1 MHRYRI
7 ARLAAVTAMALGAQ
21 AALPAQAADSRL
33 TLKRVLLSTGGV
45 GYFEYEADVDGA
57 AALPL
62 TVRLDQV
69 NDVLKSIVVYD
80 SKGGVGA
87 IDLPGKQ
94 PLRDIFREMPFAASD
109 LNSPATLLRKLQGA
123 EVSVTGS
130 RELAGRVVSVQDE
143 QFGDKDNLQTRHRV
157 ALMTAGGLQQFI
169 LEDVQGLTFKDPALQ
184 AQLDRALKALSENS
198 AQDRRTLTV
207 RTTGSGSRKLR
218 VAYVAETP
226 LWKAS
231 YRLTVRPESASD
243 AKQAQLQGWAV
254 LENLT
259 GETWQD
265 VDLTIVSGNPVTFKQ
280 ALYDP
285 YYVSRPEIPVE
296 VFGRVMPKM
305 DSGATAEIQAEAAAG
320 TLNRWRDSLAAEPPP
335 YPAPAAAPAMKA
347 MRMQSSA
354 GGLSSDTFVSDG
366 PVALTPAAAQL
377 TAAQSSEATAQ
388 VLFHM
393 PTPVTVQAGSS
404 VLLPI
409 VDRSVPVDRL
419 DLYQPQT
426 DPQHPLASVS
436 LKNES
441 GDLPPGVLTLFERDA
456 AGANVAYVGD
466 AQLGALP
473 KGESRLLSFAVDQGV
488 KVSSEGTGDNVI
500 TGGKVVDGVLTLTRK
515 TRNGATYTVTGD
527 ADEARTVTIE
537 HPKMDGWKLVEPTGE
552 TVEETATAYR
562 IRRSVG
568 AGQVVKVTV
577 TLERQSN
584 ETVALTG
591 LEAGQLRYYASAQT
605 LPAALRRALEQAAQL
620 QEKVAS
626 LQEQREQAESG
637 RQRITEEQE
646 RIRRNLGSVP
656 ANSDLQRRY
665 LASMTDQEDRMGK
678 LLDSMDALDKQVSAA
693 QAELASQLRSLNL

>member
-296 VFGRVMPKM
+296 VFGRVMPKV
-305 DSGATAEIQAEAAAG
+305 DSGATNAMIMQGAAAG
-320 TLNRWRDSLAAEPPP
+320 APMPAP
-335 YPAPAAAPAMKA
+335 YMAMAPAAPAPSAKA
-347 MRMQSSA
+347 MRMRSMPGAMMDEASA
-354 GGLSSDTFVSDG
+354 AEMAPE
-366 PVALTPAAAQL
+366 PVPPVAQL